1 MRNKEKIDRS
11 ILRHTNN
18 HVFHSSMT
26 GISIVLVLSLA
37 FNLDV
42 NILTILWGIMLG
54 GVLFAFTN
62 IIALAHYIRHGEM
75 ELEFD
80 KTLAKGFD
88 NHEGRIKDL
97 EKKVEELEKLRRH

>member
-1 MRNKEKIDRS
+1 MRNKEKDKS

-42 NILTILWGIMLG
+42 SILTILWGIILG
-54 GVLFAFTN
+54 GVLFAFTSVVA
-62 IIALAHYIRHGEM
+62 IDHLTQHM
-75 ELEFD
+75 ELQCEVDRLIANGLD
-80 KTLAKGFD
+80 K
-88 NHEGRIKDL
+88 HESKLL
-97 EKKVEELEKLRRH
+97 ELENKVEELEKLRRH